1 MGLPRG
7 RHGTVKD
14 GRRGAATESIAL
26 MRSIEVV
33 ELQEAVETAIQR
45 RPTREVV
52 PPKDHPPVF
61 GEDGLLQPLD
71 EAVGPGMARL
81 DPGVAN
87 AERGTGLIEAG
98 LELAAAVG
106 QHALERPASPADGR
120 QQDLPQEVGDCGV
133 RERGQDAGDTIRAR
147 RIAGRD
153 LPDLADALEL
163 ADVKGVQADQLA
175 RASWSALELADV
187 KGVQA
192 DQLARALGDDVPRLA
207 VAQAP
212 EGLPRALVQPAG
224 PRRPL

>member
-1 MGLPRG
+1 
-7 RHGTVKD
+7 
-14 GRRGAATESIAL
+14 

-175 RASWSALELADV
+175 RA
-187 KGVQA
+187 
-192 DQLARALGDDVPRLA
+192 LGDDVPRLA

-212 EGLPRALVQPAG
+212 EGLPRALGEQAG
-224 PRRPL
+224 PRGTVRSEEHTSELQSQSNLVCRLLLEKKKQEHD

>member
-1 MGLPRG
+1 MAWWGTSDLEDRKEAGEPATRG
-7 RHGTVKD
+7 R
-14 GRRGAATESIAL
+14 
-26 MRSIEVV
+26 
-33 ELQEAVETAIQR
+33 
-45 RPTREVV
+45 RPGKGG
-52 PPKDHPPVF
+52 PPKAHPPVF

-163 ADVKGVQADQLA
+163 ADGKSVQADQLA
-175 RASWSALELADV
+175 
-187 KGVQA
+187 
-192 DQLARALGDDVPRLA
+192 P
-207 VAQAP
+207 
-212 EGLPRALVQPAG
+212 
-224 PRRPL
+224 